1 MKAVSADLLTNVTG
15 TYDKTMT
22 TKFGNVITQTVNG
35 NQVISPPLI
44 KFIDSLTDF
53 AVTPLHCYASPNGRI
68 FITTTSP
75 AGQTPTIVC
84 YSFDYATGA
93 YVALGGIKLAL
104 TNTATHT
111 IRQIKVF
118 DTGTTGWKILLS
130 TTNTTAAN
138 GGLYMGNNIALSDF
152 VLVSFPTIALATTGD
167 THASKK
173 VFFLQE
179 TGGTNLLTAAQ
190 GHAISY
196 ATNKVYVGNNAVA
209 TFQVYVFDPFATI
222 STVTAAGITSDCYV
236 LKTGN
241 VGTPAGLLGTILLLN
256 SFDVGTPTSGPNAG
270 NECLYVPG
278 STGFNEFRLTD
289 IINGATSLPT
299 LRTCNVLDVAS
310 TTTALTP
317 LTANWSDTLQRI
329 VFQVTGRSIVKQ
341 FVNSAYELNVGYNT
355 VQYRTAVPNL
365 IYELSGVVISSTEM
379 RNGWCFY
386 TCTTAGQIGVV
397 AFDLRSDQTYD
408 YSYFTT
414 KVMST
419 VDAQWISLRVNNR
432 LRGSSNPLKI
442 YYRASNDYND
452 TLFDSPTG
460 GWTALANDYSMS
472 AIASYDY
479 IQFKGAYYSNLNPTS
494 IYAQPSELRL
504 IYQPTSELSDNWV
517 GSIDNS
523 TGNSASPAKSAF
535 RLQTAYL
542 TSVPTLYFR
551 AYDDSGVLVASANT
565 SANAADFEYSTDNG
579 ASWSP
584 LGTIPNTAI
593 TTEVRYNWATPPG
606 VNVRVSL
613 REA

>member
-35 NQVISPPLI
+35 KSVISPPLI
-44 KFIDSLTDF
+44 QFIDTISDF
-53 AVTPLHCYASPNGRI
+53 GVTPLHCYASANGRL
-68 FITTTSP
+68 FITNTVAS
-75 AGQTPTIVC
+75 GQGVTLLLYT
-84 YSFDYATGA
+84 FNYATGA
-93 YVALGGIKLAL
+93 NSKVGGIKYNL
-104 TNTATHT
+104 TNTSTYT

-118 DTGTTGWKILLS
+118 DSGTTAWKVLIS
-130 TTNTTAAN
+130 CTNTTAAN
-138 GGLYMGNNIALSDF
+138 GGLYMVNQVALSDF
-152 VLVSFPTIALATTGD
+152 VLVGFPTITLATTGD
-167 THASKK
+167 TQASKK

-190 GHAISY
+190 GHAISSDR
-196 ATNKVYVGNNAVA
+196 KVYVGNNAVA
-209 TFQVYVFDPFATI
+209 TYQTYKFDVDATI

-236 LKTGN
+236 LKTGTT
-241 VGTPAGLLGTILLLN
+241 GSGAGMLGTILLLN
-256 SFDVGTPTSGPNAG
+256 SFDIGTPTTGPNAG

-278 STGFNEFRLTD
+278 STGFNEFRLSDVTS
-289 IINGATSLPT
+289 GATSIPS
-299 LRTCNVLDVAS
+299 LRTCNNLDAPNIA
-310 TTTALTP
+310 TAQTP
-317 LTANWSDTLQRI
+317 ANANFSETLDKV
-329 VFQVTGRSIVKQ
+329 VFQASGRTMVKP
-341 FVNSAYELNVGYNT
+341 FVNNSIDLYVGNSSP
-355 VQYRTAVPNL
+355 QYRTAILNL
-365 IYELSGVVISSTEM
+365 IYDFTGITISSSDI
-379 RNGWCFY
+379 RSGWLFSVLS
-386 TCTTAGQIGVV
+386 TAGQVGVQ
-397 AFDLRSDQTYD
+397 AMDLRSDQMFD

-432 LRGSSNPLKI
+432 LRGTSNPLKV
-442 YYRASNDYND
+442 YYRGSDNYSDVLFNSAS
-452 TLFDSPTG
+452 G
-460 GWTALANDYSMS
+460 GWTALANDYDMT

-479 IQFKGAYYSNLNPTS
+479 VQFKCAFYSNLNPS
-494 IYAQPSELRL
+494 AIYAQPSELRL

-565 SANAADFEYSTDNG
+565 SANAADFEYSTNNG
-579 ASWSP
+579 ASWNP
-584 LGTIPNTAI
+584 LGTIPNTPV